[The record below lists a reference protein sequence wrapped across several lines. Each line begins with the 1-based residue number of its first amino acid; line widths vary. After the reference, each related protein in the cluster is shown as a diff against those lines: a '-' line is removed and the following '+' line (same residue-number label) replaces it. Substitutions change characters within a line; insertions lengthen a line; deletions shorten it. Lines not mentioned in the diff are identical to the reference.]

1 MSGIFQAF
9 NVAKL
14 GMQVQ
19 QNAVNT
25 TSHNVSNANT
35 EGFSR
40 QRVNLQTT
48 QPFSYAG
55 IGQFGTGVEVV
66 SITRTRDEF
75 LDAQIRFENSIEGR
89 YKSGESALE
98 QVEMIFLEPSDT
110 GLNSTLGEFWNSWQE
125 LSKTP
130 ENSNAK
136 TIVAQGA
143 VTLTDTVNHMDGQM
157 ETLKA
162 DLTTLQTSK
171 VYDANLLLG
180 QINDMNDQIYRVNIK
195 GMEPNDLM
203 DRRDLLV
210 DRLSSIIDIK
220 TSLEKNGSMEIKN
233 RETGDILLD
242 SNPKVPAEMEMSTV
256 RSVEYVP
263 DDPDGKFWHLS
274 VLRKG
279 DSTDVHTVKMSDEN
293 YSQGDVVFTDP
304 EEDWDDG
311 EVTLTKSDLREGAL
325 AGNSLAL
332 EKIEAYQ
339 SQLESLINGIAQA
352 VNKIHNPD
360 GDGDPSTVDFFST
373 LDGATDFTAENISVN
388 VDILDDVNLVQAGE
402 VPDGPAGDGSRA
414 LAIAQLRNGRFN
426 MTDIGSDLSGY
437 DAGDMSIP
445 SNTEGTTFD
454 SFYKDLIATVGIDT
468 QDAHRGS
475 ENQETLLLQLNQRKD
490 SISGVSIDEEV
501 ANLIQYQTAYQ
512 ANARVM
518 STLTQMLDTLM
529 NGLRA

>member
-19 QNAVNT
+19 QYAVNT
-25 TSHNVSNANT
+25 TSHNISNANT

-55 IGQFGTGVEVV
+55 IGQLGTGVEVV
-66 SITRTRDEF
+66 SITRTRDEL
-75 LDAQIRFENSIEGR
+75 LDAQIRFENAIEGR
-89 YKSGESALE
+89 FESGEAALE
-98 QVEMIFLEPSDT
+98 QVEMILLEPSDT

-130 ENSNAK
+130 ENVSAK

-143 VTLTDTVNHMDGQM
+143 VTLTGTVNHLDGQM

-171 VYDANLLLG
+171 VYDANVLLG

-210 DRLSSIIDIK
+210 DRLSSIINIE
-220 TSLEKNGSMEIKN
+220 TSLDKNGSMEITN
-233 RETGDILLD
+233 RETGKILLD
-242 SNPKVPAEMEMSTV
+242 VNPKEPAEMEMSV
-256 RSVEYVP
+256 VQSVVFVEG
-263 DDPDGKFWHLS
+263 DTDGEWHLTVS
-274 VLRKG
+274 LKG
-279 DSTDVHTVKMSDEN
+279 DPTDIHTVKTNVAD
-293 YSQGDVVFTDP
+293 YTQGDVIFTDP
-304 EEDWDDG
+304 REDWNDG
-311 EVTLTKSDLREGAL
+311 TVILTKPDLKEGAL
-325 AGNSLAL
+325 VGNTMAMTDISN
-332 EKIEAYQ
+332 YQ
-339 SQLESLINGIAQA
+339 DQLDLLVNGIAQA

-360 GDGDPSTVDFFST
+360 GVTVDFFT
-373 LDGATDFTAENISVN
+373 GQEGEPFTAENISVN
-388 VDILDDVNLVQAGE
+388 AAILQDENLVQAGA
-402 VPDGPAGDGSRA
+402 VLDGPAGDGSRA
-414 LAIAQLRNGRFN
+414 LAIAQLRNGRFD
-426 MTDIGSDLSGY
+426 MAAIGLDLAGY
-437 DAGDMSIP
+437 DAVDMSVP
-445 SNTEGTTFD
+445 SNAEGTFD
-454 SFYKDLIATVGIDT
+454 SFYKGIIATVGIDT
-468 QDAHRGS
+468 QSAQRGL
-475 ENQETLLLQLNQRKD
+475 ENQETLLLQLNQRKE

-518 STLTQMLDTLM
+518 STLTQMLDTLL
-529 NGLRA
+529 NGLFA